1 MLCSSMPSV
10 HLAPS
15 ASSQTSPNCIR
26 STLQESEGGD
36 LNCFVVF
43 STEETIESFP
53 KHLEK

>member
-1 MLCSSMPSV
+1 MPSV

-26 STLQESEGGD
+26 STLQGSEGGD

-43 STEETIESFP
+43 STDETIESFP